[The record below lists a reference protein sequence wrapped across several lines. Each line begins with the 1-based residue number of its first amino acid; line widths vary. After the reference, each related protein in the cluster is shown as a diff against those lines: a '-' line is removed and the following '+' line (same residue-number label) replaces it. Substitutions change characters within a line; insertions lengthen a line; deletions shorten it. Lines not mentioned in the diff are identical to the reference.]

1 MIYFTRS
8 KWNDSIN
15 SGGNMGKNDT
25 NINPVVEYFRF
36 GSIAYQRGY
45 LTKEQ
50 IQEALAEQV
59 EDNISRKPHRLL
71 GTIFREKGWLTE
83 EQEKSILAVMGMNK
97 K

>member
-1 MIYFTRS
+1 
-8 KWNDSIN
+8 
-15 SGGNMGKNDT
+15 MGKDDT

-83 EQEKSILAVMGMNK
+83 EQEKSILADMGMNK

>member
-1 MIYFTRS
+1 
-8 KWNDSIN
+8 
-15 SGGNMGKNDT
+15 MGKNDT

>member
-1 MIYFTRS
+1 
-8 KWNDSIN
+8 
-15 SGGNMGKNDT
+15 MGKNDT

-36 GSIAYQRGY
+36 GSIAYQRGF

-59 EDNISRKPHRLL
+59 EDNLSGKPHRLL

-83 EQEKSILAVMGMNK
+83 EQENSILADMGIDK
-97 K
+97 R

>member
-1 MIYFTRS
+1 
-8 KWNDSIN
+8 
-15 SGGNMGKNDT
+15 MGKNDT

-59 EDNISRKPHRLL
+59 EDNLSGKPHRLL
-71 GTIFREKGWLTE
+71 GKIFREKGWLTE
-83 EQEKSILAVMGMNK
+83 EQEKSILADMGMDMK
-97 K
+97 